1 MEVFYYFGFN
11 SPRTP
16 PQNNLLRAFEDD
28 LYSMIHELTFSRN
41 RNDFQQ
47 KLHSDAKSICSSS
60 KMLVP
65 ADKSTNL
72 YEMDKAEYEKLLQ
85 NSVTKA
91 YKKCR
96 TNIKTTIDF
105 EAKEIAAN
113 LDLSDRIA
121 QLSEKDAFITLKDHK
136 ENWS

>member
-1 MEVFYYFGFN
+1 
-11 SPRTP
+11 
-16 PQNNLLRAFEDD
+16 
-28 LYSMIHELTFSRN
+28 
-41 RNDFQQ
+41 
-47 KLHSDAKSICSSS
+47 
-60 KMLVP
+60 MLVP

-96 TNIKTTIDF
+96 TYIKTIIDF
-105 EAKEIAAN
+105 EAKEIATN

-121 QLSEKDAFITLKDHK
+121 QLSEKDELRTEYKNKNRALNLVHK
-136 ENWS
+136 YLSRQWS